1 MAKTKFMIAHG
12 ASVVVVRDG
21 KRKTITVGAGD
32 DFTEEEI
39 ASINRAVPGALRA
52 PVNEGSGRKAAAA
65 PADDADDDDSDETE
79 TTAKKAPAKK
89 AGGKKAAGKKAAPV
103 KQEKPADD
111 DADDDDDADEDE
123 DI

>member
-12 ASVVVVRDG
+12 ASVVVVREG

-65 PADDADDDDSDETE
+65 AADADDDDSDETE
-79 TTAKKAPAKK
+79 TAKKAPA
-89 AGGKKAAGKKAAPV
+89 KKAAGKKAAPA
-103 KQEKPADD
+103 KQEKPAD

>member
-12 ASVVVVRDG
+12 ASVVVVREG

-52 PVNEGSGRKAAAA
+52 PVNEGSGRKTAAAA
-65 PADDADDDDSDETE
+65 ADDADDDSDDTE

-89 AGGKKAAGKKAAPV
+89 AGGKKAAPA
-103 KQEKPADD
+103 KQGKPA
-111 DADDDDDADEDE
+111 DDADEDE

>member
-21 KRKTITVGAGD
+21 KRKTITVGTGD

-39 ASINRAVPGALRA
+39 ASINRSVPGALRA
-52 PVNEGSGRKAAAA
+52 PVNEGSGRESAAVETDAD
-65 PADDADDDDSDETE
+65 DDADDETE
-79 TTAKKAPAKK
+79 TAAKKAPAKK
-89 AGGKKAAGKKAAPV
+89 AGGKKAAAKKAPA
-103 KQEKPADD
+103 KQEKSADD
-111 DADDDDDADEDE
+111 DAGEDDDDADEDE

>member
-12 ASVVVVRDG
+12 ASVVVVREG

-52 PVNEGSGRKAAAA
+52 PVNEGSGRKTAAVET
-65 PADDADDDDSDETE
+65 DADDDDADETE
-79 TTAKKAPAKK
+79 TTTAKKAPAKK
-89 AGGKKAAGKKAAPV
+89 AGGKKAKAKAAPA
-103 KQEKPADD
+103 KQEKPAD

>member
-12 ASVVVVRDG
+12 ASVVVVREG
-21 KRKTITVGAGD
+21 ERKTITVGAGD

-65 PADDADDDDSDETE
+65 AADDADDDDDTDDTE

-89 AGGKKAAGKKAAPV
+89 AGGKKVAGKKAAPA
-103 KQEKPADD
+103 KPEKPAD

>member
-39 ASINRAVPGALRA
+39 ASINRSVPGALRA
-52 PVNEGSGRKAAAA
+52 PVNEGSGRKTAAVET
-65 PADDADDDDSDETE
+65 DADDDDADETE
-79 TTAKKAPAKK
+79 TAKKTPAKK
-89 AGGKKAAGKKAAPV
+89 ASGKKAKAKAAPA

-111 DADDDDDADEDE
+111 DADEDE

>member
-12 ASVVVVRDG
+12 ASVVVVREG
-21 KRKTITVGAGD
+21 ERKTITVGAGD

-39 ASINRAVPGALRA
+39 ASINRAVPGALRT
-52 PVNEGSGRKAAAA
+52 PVNEGSGRKTAAAA
-65 PADDADDDDSDETE
+65 ADDADDDSDDTE

-89 AGGKKAAGKKAAPV
+89 AGGKKAAPA
-103 KQEKPADD
+103 KQEKPA
-111 DADDDDDADEDE
+111 DDADEDE

>member
-1 MAKTKFMIAHG
+1 MAQTKFMIAHG
-12 ASVVVVRDG
+12 ASAVVVREG

-52 PVNEGSGRKAAAA
+52 PVNEGSGRKTAAAA
-65 PADDADDDDSDETE
+65 ADDDSDDTE

-89 AGGKKAAGKKAAPV
+89 AGGKKAGGKKAAPA
-103 KQEKPADD
+103 KQEKPAD

>member
-12 ASVVVVRDG
+12 ASVVVVREG

-39 ASINRAVPGALRA
+39 ASINRSVPGALRA
-52 PVNEGSGRKAAAA
+52 PVNEGSGRKTVAVET
-65 PADDADDDDSDETE
+65 DADDDDADETE
-79 TTAKKAPAKK
+79 TETATAKKAPAKK
-89 AGGKKAAGKKAAPV
+89 ASGKKAKAKAAPA

-111 DADDDDDADEDE
+111 DADEDDADEDE